1 MRWLGERRQG
11 REGGKERQRPTEWKE
26 YIHELKYHVEIQNRK
41 ITVE

>member
-1 MRWLGERRQG
+1 MVRRKRARKG
-11 REGGKERQRPTEWKE
+11 RRKGERQRPTEWKE